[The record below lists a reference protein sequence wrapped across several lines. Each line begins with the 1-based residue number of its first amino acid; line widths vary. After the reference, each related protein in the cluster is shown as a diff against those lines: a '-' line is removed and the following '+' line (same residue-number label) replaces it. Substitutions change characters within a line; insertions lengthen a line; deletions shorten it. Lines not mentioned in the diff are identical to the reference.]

1 MQMIKAKNYQDM
13 SRIAANII
21 AVQLN
26 KKPGSVLGFATGSTP
41 LGTYRNLIEMYRNG
55 LADFSEAVTFNLDEY
70 CGLSRK
76 DPQSYYYFM
85 MKNLFR
91 YVNIKKKNV
100 HVPDGMAEDF
110 GKECLEYENR
120 IKKAGG
126 IDLQL
131 LGIGRNGHIGFN
143 EPGDV
148 FYHYTRQVQLTE
160 STIEANKRF
169 FDRAEDVPKTALSM
183 GIKTIMSA
191 REILVVAGPDK
202 AEMIGQLKNE
212 VCTPQIP
219 VSVLH
224 YHPSCTVLW
233 AEND

>member
-1 MQMIKAKNYQDM
+1 MQMIKAKNYRDM